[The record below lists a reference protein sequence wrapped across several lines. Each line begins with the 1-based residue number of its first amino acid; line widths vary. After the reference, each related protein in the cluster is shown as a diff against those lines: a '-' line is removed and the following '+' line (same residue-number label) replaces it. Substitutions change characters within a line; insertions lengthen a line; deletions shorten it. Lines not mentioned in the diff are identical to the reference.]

1 MTSFQLFKG
10 MTGIDSE
17 FLLQVERQDS
27 PVSRRLHTKKLWLIA
42 AIIALTLLL
51 VGCAVAYV
59 TILWGSPKEMIAG
72 LYGENTGF
80 DSAAPGEGSDP
91 LKPGATWT
99 IPGYEKLPVE
109 ETVAQELEKW
119 VSPVGKSIS
128 APGYK
133 LTVDAYV
140 YDSATQCG
148 LMTMLLEHDEPISEE
163 NMGLG
168 MDGRLGGL
176 HGNYLNFN
184 QYGWPYLIP
193 EKTTDHLLAFTFYF
207 RADLDM
213 GTELLVSFPNFG
225 KRDYTEG
232 STESVELPKIEAQ
245 LRAELTPDEAV
256 ARMRAL
262 CGDDL
267 IDDIATHVDDLQS
280 WAYFMLV
287 NRAFN
292 QAHMDEMVCVSLP
305 DSGSLP
311 YKTFGQGDIY
321 VNSLCVWIRPSHYA
335 DRGDAIK
342 TLIFHMTDG
351 TDFVV
356 MDDLTDNTVFQ
367 RIIEHDDL
375 LCMLNS
381 AINIEKI
388 QSVEVAGEFGSAM
401 LEGDVD

>member
-91 LKPGATWT
+91 VKPGATWT

-140 YDSATQCG
+140 YDSATQCHLRGEYG
-148 LMTMLLEHDEPISEE
+148 LRHGWPPWRPPRKLPEFQPVWLALPDPRE
-163 NMGLG
+163 NH
-168 MDGRLGGL
+168 RSSPGL
-176 HGNYLNFN
+176 H
-184 QYGWPYLIP
+184 
-193 EKTTDHLLAFTFYF
+193 LLFPCGSGCGDGIAGILPGPIRRTAQPGIR
-207 RADLDM
+207 RAA
-213 GTELLVSFPNFG
+213 
-225 KRDYTEG
+225 
-232 STESVELPKIEAQ
+232 KITVVDA
-245 LRAELTPDEAV
+245 
-256 ARMRAL
+256 
-262 CGDDL
+262 DDL

-311 YKTFGQGDIY
+311 YKTFGQGGIY

-356 MDDLTDNTVFQ
+356 MDDLTDNTVFK

-388 QSVEVAGEFGSAM
+388 QSVEVAGEFGSAT

>member
-1 MTSFQLFKG
+1 
-10 MTGIDSE
+10 
-17 FLLQVERQDS
+17 
-27 PVSRRLHTKKLWLIA
+27 
-42 AIIALTLLL
+42 
-51 VGCAVAYV
+51 
-59 TILWGSPKEMIAG
+59 
-72 LYGENTGF
+72 
-80 DSAAPGEGSDP
+80 
-91 LKPGATWT
+91 
-99 IPGYEKLPVE
+99 
-109 ETVAQELEKW
+109 
-119 VSPVGKSIS
+119 
-128 APGYK
+128 
-133 LTVDAYV
+133 
-140 YDSATQCG
+140 
-148 LMTMLLEHDEPISEE
+148 
-163 NMGLG
+163 
-168 MDGRLGGL
+168 
-176 HGNYLNFN
+176 
-184 QYGWPYLIP
+184 
-193 EKTTDHLLAFTFYF
+193 
-207 RADLDM
+207 
-213 GTELLVSFPNFG
+213 
-225 KRDYTEG
+225 
-232 STESVELPKIEAQ
+232 
-245 LRAELTPDEAV
+245 
-256 ARMRAL
+256 MRAL
-262 CGDDL
+262 CGDYL

-311 YKTFGQGDIY
+311 YKTFGQGGIY

-356 MDDLTDNTVFQ
+356 MDDLTDNTVFK

>member
-17 FLLQVERQDS
+17 FLLQVERQDL

-42 AIIALTLLL
+42 AIVALTLLL
-51 VGCAVAYV
+51 VGCAVAYA

-91 LKPGATWT
+91 FKPGAAWT
-99 IPGYEKLPVE
+99 IPGYEKRPVD

-119 VSPVGKSIS
+119 VSPVGRSIS
-128 APGYK
+128 TDGYK

-148 LMTMLLEHDEPISEE
+148 FMTMLLEHDEPISEE
-163 NMGLG
+163 DMGLG
-168 MDGRLGGL
+168 MDGRLCVL

-207 RADLDM
+207 RADLEE
-213 GTELLVSFPNFG
+213 GTELLVSFPAQSEEL
-225 KRDYTEG
+225 R
-232 STESVELPKIEAQ
+232 SQESIEQQKLEEQ
-245 LRAELTPDEAV
+245 LKAELTPDEAV

-267 IDDIATHVDDLQS
+267 IDDIATRVDDLQS
-280 WAYFMLV
+280 WAYSMLTI
-287 NRAFN
+287 RAYN

-311 YKTFGQGDIY
+311 YRTFGQGDIY
-321 VNSLCVWIRPSHYA
+321 VNSLCVRISSSHYA
-335 DRGDAIK
+335 GQGDDIK

-351 TDFVV
+351 TDFVI
-356 MDDLTDNTVFQ
+356 MDELTDNTVFK

-381 AINIEKI
+381 AINVDMI
-388 QSVEVAGEFGSAM
+388 QSVEVSGEFGSTT
-401 LEGDVD
+401 LERDGG

>member
-91 LKPGATWT
+91 VKPGATWT

-148 LMTMLLEHDEPISEE
+148 FMTMLLEHDEPISEE

-207 RADLDM
+207 RADLEV

-356 MDDLTDNTVFQ
+356 MDDLTDNTVFK

-388 QSVEVAGEFGSAM
+388 QSVEVAGEFGSAT

>member
-17 FLLQVERQDS
+17 FLLQVEQQDFS
-27 PVSRRLHTKKLWLIA
+27 ASRRLYIKKLWLIA

-51 VGCAVAYV
+51 VGCAVAYA

-91 LKPGATWT
+91 VRPGATWT
-99 IPGYEKLPVE
+99 IPGYEKRPVE

-119 VSPVGKSIS
+119 VSPVGRSIS
-128 APGYK
+128 MDGYK

-140 YDSATQCG
+140 YDSTTQCG

-163 NMGLG
+163 DMGLG

-193 EKTTDHLLAFTFYF
+193 EKTTDHFLAFTFYF
-207 RADLDM
+207 RADLDE
-213 GTELLVSFPNFG
+213 GTELLVSFPAQSEEL
-225 KRDYTEG
+225 R
-232 STESVELPKIEAQ
+232 SQESAEQQKLEEQ
-245 LRAELTPDEAV
+245 LKAELTPDEAV

-267 IDDIATHVDDLQS
+267 IDDIATRVDDLQS
-280 WAYFMLV
+280 WAYSMLTI
-287 NRAFN
+287 RAYN

-311 YKTFGQGDIY
+311 YRTFGQGDIY
-321 VNSLCVWIRPSHYA
+321 LNSLCVRIRTSVYA
-335 DRGDAIK
+335 EWGDSVK
-342 TLIFHMTDG
+342 TLTFHMTDG

-356 MDDLTDNTVFQ
+356 TDALTDNTVFK
-367 RIIEHDDL
+367 RVIEHDDL
-375 LCMLNS
+375 LYMFNS
-381 AINIEKI
+381 AINVDKI
-388 QSVEVAGEFGSAM
+388 QSVEVAGKSGSAI
-401 LEGDVD
+401 LEGDED